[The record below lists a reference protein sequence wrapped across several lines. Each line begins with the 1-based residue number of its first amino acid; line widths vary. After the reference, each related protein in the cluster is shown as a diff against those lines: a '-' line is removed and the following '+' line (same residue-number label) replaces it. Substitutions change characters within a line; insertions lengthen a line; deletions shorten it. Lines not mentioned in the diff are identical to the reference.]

1 MWVLLVI
8 SYITDFD
15 EYKVTEFHRYSEQ
28 LHCEVSEAVLT
39 SQFEEN
45 EIAKCVYF
53 K

>member
-8 SYITDFD
+8 SYIVEFD
-15 EYKVTEFHRYSEQ
+15 DYKVTEFHRYSEHS
-28 LHCEVSEAVLT
+28 HCEVSEAVLT
-39 SQFEEN
+39 SMFEDN